1 MMRTHLRAAGKQLEL
16 VIDGGACSME
26 PTTVIDL
33 TGDDAELVRQGRG
46 DASCSDSAYSGKRP
60 GLGKPPLVKSPMNET
75 DSIIQTI
82 TVYLIPVL
90 FAISLHEA
98 AHGYVAR
105 YFGDPTAAD
114 SGA

>member
-1 MMRTHLRAAGKQLEL
+1 
-16 VIDGGACSME
+16 ME

-33 TGDDAELVRQGRG
+33 TGDEAELVRQGRG
-46 DASCSDSAYSGKRP
+46 DASCSDSDPFLIQDS
-60 GLGKPPLVKSPMNET
+60 PPLVKSPMNET

-105 YFGDPTAAD
+105 YFGDSTAAD
-114 SGA
+114 SAA